1 MFSLS
6 LTELCSRIEEV
17 ICDSLQPTYWVR
29 AEIASLTTR
38 GGHGYWELVEKG
50 QSGILSAKV
59 RATCWSSIYGML
71 QAYFREQT
79 GVKLEVGMQVLVEVE
94 VSFHAVYGLSLNIIN
109 IDPQYTTGDLKKQ
122 RDLTIQKLQQ
132 EGIWD
137 MQRMLRLPTV
147 IKRIAVIS
155 SSKAAG
161 YEDFMHQLQASPYA
175 FSTTLYEAIVQGEY
189 AARSLISALN
199 SVYEQADDYDIVVII
214 RGGGSTTD
222 LTCFDSYEVAMYCA
236 QFPLPIFTGIGHTK
250 DISVTDMVV
259 YSALKTPTAVADD
272 LISRMDDQNKVL
284 EQWRQRLVQTALR
297 QILIRRHILELL
309 HQRLTMRNPE
319 HIYHMG
325 YSLTTVNG
333 RVVTSVKDVQSGD
346 IITTHLNDGETQ
358 STVL

>member
-1 MFSLS
+1 MSSLS
-6 LTELCSRIEEV
+6 LIELCNRIEEA
-17 ICDSLQPTYWVR
+17 ICDSLQPTYWIR

-38 GGHGYWELVEKG
+38 GGHGYWELVDKG

-79 GVKLEVGMQVLVEVE
+79 GVNLEVGMQVLVEVE

-137 MQRMLRLPTV
+137 MQRMLRLPSL
-147 IKRIAVIS
+147 IKRIAIIS

-175 FSTTLYEAIVQGEY
+175 FSTTLYEAIMQGDQAEN
-189 AARSLISALN
+189 SLIAALN
-199 SVYEQADDYDIVVII
+199 AAYECADDYDIVVII

-222 LTCFDSYEVAMYCA
+222 LTCFDSYEVAAHCA

-250 DISVTDMVV
+250 DISITDMVAH
-259 YSALKTPTAVADD
+259 SALKTPTAVAAD
-272 LISRMDDQNKVL
+272 LISRMDDQAKIL
-284 EQWRQRLVQTALR
+284 EQWRQRLVQTAQR
-297 QILIRRHILELL
+297 QILIRRHVLELL
-309 HQRLTMRNPE
+309 NQRLTMRNPE
-319 HIYHMG
+319 YIYHMG
-325 YSLTTVNG
+325 YSLATVDG
-333 RVVTSVKDVQSGD
+333 RVIMSVKDVQPGD